1 MLESR
6 SWQRNRSKGQGGIQ
20 DDTGKSNIGLQARRT
35 SARYLDQMFQ
45 IRPRTASNQP
55 GFNNEDEVLTLLT
68 PFLWL
73 LFVASTMDINRLANL
88 RLAYEEVERRV
99 HRALNTQVGDS
110 DRLTGVQNEVL
121 LYSQAVEQV
130 GRIYLLRRATIN
142 TLNAACRTLLT

>member
-1 MLESR
+1 
-6 SWQRNRSKGQGGIQ
+6 
-20 DDTGKSNIGLQARRT
+20 
-35 SARYLDQMFQ
+35 MFQ

-121 LYSQAVEQV
+121 SYSQAVEQV